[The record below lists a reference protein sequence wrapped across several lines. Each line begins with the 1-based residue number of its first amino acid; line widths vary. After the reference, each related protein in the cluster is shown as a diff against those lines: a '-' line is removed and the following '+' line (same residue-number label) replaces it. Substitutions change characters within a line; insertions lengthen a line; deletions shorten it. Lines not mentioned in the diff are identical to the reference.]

1 MSLDLDAARP
11 SQLSYPA
18 RVGLAPGPRHK
29 LDAVRN
35 HGEDAVVSQL
45 LEKAMQ
51 WHDLR

>member
-18 RVGLAPGPRHK
+18 IVGLALGPCHK
-29 LDAVRN
+29 LDAMRN
-35 HGEDAVVSQL
+35 HGEDSAVSQL

-51 WHDLR
+51 WHRL